1 MLTAKQLEKII
12 ELETNLRA
20 EYQSKLDTK
29 SAEIESASKKVADL
43 QATIATQL
51 QTITDLSGKASV
63 NQKLEQ
69 QNRELHNRSE
79 NMKEEVAGMKQRV
92 KALQTDLSREL
103 EQVNELKKY
112 DPVKMKKNLD
122 DNKKRLAEKTSAAEV
137 LQKSLNKTKAVNA
150 ELLKKVAELEA
161 KVAELE
167 PVVVEE
173 EEVQE
178 EQEAA

>member
-1 MLTAKQLEKII
+1 MLTANKLEKII
-12 ELETNLRA
+12 ELENNLRA

-29 SAEIESASKKVADL
+29 TAELERCQLERSQL

-51 QTITDLSGKASV
+51 QTITDLSAKASV
-63 NQKLEQ
+63 NQKIEQ

-79 NMKEEVAGMKQRV
+79 NMKEEVGSLKQRI
-92 KALQTDLSREL
+92 KGLQNDLSEERN
-103 EQVNELKKY
+103 QVNELKKY

-137 LQKSLNKTKAVNA
+137 LQKSLSKTKAENA

-161 KVAELE
+161 KVAEME
-167 PVVVEE
+167 PVVEDVEAE
-173 EEVQE
+173 A
-178 EQEAA
+178 EAA

>member
-1 MLTAKQLEKII
+1 MLTADKLEKII
-12 ELETNLRA
+12 ALEDNLKAQYQTQLDAMTA
-20 EYQSKLDTK
+20 EM
-29 SAEIESASKKVADL
+29 ESALKKVADL

-51 QTITDLSGKASV
+51 QIITDLSAKASV

-79 NMKEEVAGMKQRV
+79 NMKEEVAAMKLRV
-92 KALQTDLSREL
+92 KALQNDLAKER

-122 DNKKRLAEKTSAAEV
+122 DNKRRLAEKTSAAEV
-137 LQKSLNKTKAVNA
+137 LQKSLGKTRAENA

-161 KVAELE
+161 RVAELE
-167 PVVVEE
+167 PVVD
-173 EEVQE
+173 EVGDQE
-178 EQEAA
+178 DAKAA